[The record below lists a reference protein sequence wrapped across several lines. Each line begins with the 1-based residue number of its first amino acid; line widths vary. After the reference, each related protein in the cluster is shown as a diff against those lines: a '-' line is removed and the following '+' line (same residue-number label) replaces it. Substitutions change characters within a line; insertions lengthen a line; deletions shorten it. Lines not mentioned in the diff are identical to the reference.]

1 MRIKELRVSNL
12 RNFDEEVVIVPRI
25 VNGMDLVVL
34 IGENNVG
41 KTSLLS
47 ILSLLFNPE
56 RSIRTLEF
64 QEADFYDIEKPI
76 QVQITFSNLS
86 EEQLSHFVG
95 FVDSEEIDGEEIWTL
110 PLVFTCI
117 FDKNTNETE
126 PSLVYGRQL
135 DRALSFADKRLIS
148 FYYQDAHRDYR
159 AIKSGKGSLFGRI
172 LNQID
177 LADEE
182 RAILGKLDEAG
193 EALNG
198 NSDITNF
205 IKGVAEVTSQ
215 IIELPQGSD
224 SLRLTVAA
232 SSVLDIK
239 KHIQLQLMQNGERY
253 LNIEQLGL
261 GLQSV
266 LTVSVFRS
274 FAGIGRLR
282 EGIFAIDEPE
292 AHLYPHSQRALF
304 RELMQLSRMR
314 QVWVATHSPSL
325 LEWINPRQ
333 ICMVRKNVEGKS
345 ICIQLAPSFPE
356 AHISSYEKHL
366 DVGKAD
372 AFFAKAV
379 LLVEGQTEQGLL
391 PALGVEY
398 SHSASYYDLDRI
410 GISVINAGGKNNI
423 KAMIKLLDNFGI
435 PSVAV
440 IDFDATDK
448 KHEAELAQLK
458 AVSENVYELPR
469 TADMGD
475 IEGYVCLHSPVPELV
490 SMLEE
495 ALPQEKIESL
505 IADLKGAVNRYNVE
519 QAEQFSA
526 AIREGATLS
535 DCVSIVLSVAEAEND
550 VRKALAKGLR
560 KIKGRTSGRLIG
572 EQLHAYFPKEFVEN
586 TLDRVI
592 TLAGYGEAKVQAD
605 KGETHEMP

>member
-1 MRIKELRVSNL
+1 MRIKELRVSNF

-25 VNGMDLVVL
+25 VYGMDLVVL

-47 ILSLLFNPE
+47 ILHLVFNPE

-76 QVQITFSNLS
+76 QVRITFSNLS
-86 EEQLSHFVG
+86 EELLSHFVG
-95 FVDSEEIDGEEIWTL
+95 LVDPEVVDGEELWTL
-110 PLVFTCI
+110 PLVFTCS
-117 FDKNTNETE
+117 FDKNTNETD
-126 PSLVYGRQL
+126 PTLVYGRQT
-135 DRALSFADKRLIS
+135 DRTLSFADKRLIS

-177 LADEE
+177 LAAEE
-182 RAILGKLDEAG
+182 QVILGKLDEAG
-193 EALNG
+193 AALND
-198 NSDITNF
+198 NSDITKF
-205 IKGVAEVTSQ
+205 IKGIAEVTSQ
-215 IIELPQGSD
+215 IIELPKGLD
-224 SLRLTVAA
+224 SLRLIVAA
-232 SSVLDIK
+232 SSALDIK
-239 KHIQLQLMQNGERY
+239 KHIQLQLMQNGDRY

-379 LLVEGQTEQGLL
+379 LLVEGPTEQGLL
-391 PALGVEY
+391 PALGIEY
-398 SHSASYYDLDRI
+398 SSSSQHYDLDRI

-423 KAMIKLLDNFGI
+423 KAMIKLLENFGI

-440 IDFDATDK
+440 IDFDAKDK
-448 KHEAELAQLK
+448 KHETELEELK
-458 AVSENVYELPR
+458 AISANVYELPR
-469 TADMGD
+469 AVDMGD
-475 IEGYVCLHSPVPELV
+475 IEGYVCLHSPVTELV
-490 SMLEE
+490 RILEE
-495 ALPQEKIESL
+495 ALPQEKIEAL
-505 IADLKGAVNRYNVE
+505 IADLKGAINRFNAE

-526 AIREGATLS
+526 EIRAGATLS
-535 DCVSIVLSVAEAEND
+535 ACVSIILSVAEAEID

-560 KIKGRTSGRLIG
+560 KIKGRTSGRLMG
-572 EQLHAYFPKEFVEN
+572 ERLHAYFPKEFVEN

-592 TLAGYGEAKVQAD
+592 TLAGYSVAEVQAD
-605 KGETHEMP
+605 KEDSHEML